1 MDVRGHQQQ
10 QLKLRSVKRWTFWSL
25 SIAII
30 SLVLLLYNNRPAKS
44 NQTWSNYK
52 PASQAQF
59 KAKPRKTA
67 CGAVGQDPPGEKAPL
82 LPVHGTHT
90 LLLSAYLEHRT
101 ENQEVRVIAVVLRS
115 EAAAYRCHLCCEG
128 HNISTSLHISEG
140 HVNIHRDHFDF
151 QYGTADIMCPV
162 PSGCKTPSDV
172 TVTSA
177 AEDPDVDPPVFLAV
191 LNQRT
196 SDSFPHSF
204 TVCIS
209 TMFDFTNVLQLVQ
222 SMEMLQ
228 LLGVS
233 RVVIYKTSCDADTQ
247 RLLDYYTDK
256 GFIEVIPWSMSKH
269 LNVSKSW
276 RPEKDPGDLH
286 YYGQIPALNDCVYRY
301 MYQSRYVAMHD
312 VDELILP
319 QSVDRWNDLMPLLE
333 QKYGADKCYMFEN
346 YIFPPTFKLPPPVS
360 ETHHY
365 LQDKENPT
373 WQGISG
379 VNILDHLY
387 HEPNTRVVRDNFKII
402 VNPRAVIETS
412 VHGLLNSYESC
423 LWVDNSLAR
432 MYHTRAP
439 MKTGLTPDELI
450 YDGRLLG
457 YSARLI
463 QAVNAVLKDS
473 GLIV

>member
-1 MDVRGHQQQ
+1 MNKPPLHSYQFKPNQIVLQHSN
-10 QLKLRSVKRWTFWSL
+10 LPIHSKLRNCPYFC
-25 SIAII
+25 
-30 SLVLLLYNNRPAKS
+30 LVIL
-44 NQTWSNYK
+44 Q
-52 PASQAQF
+52 
-59 KAKPRKTA
+59 
-67 CGAVGQDPPGEKAPL
+67 
-82 LPVHGTHT
+82 
-90 LLLSAYLEHRT
+90 
-101 ENQEVRVIAVVLRS
+101 VRVIAVVLRS

-177 AEDPDVDPPVFLAV
+177 AEGTEGFYNVTV
-191 LNQRT
+191 LNSKT
-196 SDSFPHSF
+196 L
-204 TVCIS
+204 
-209 TMFDFTNVLQLVQ
+209 VLVHITFQLVQ

-256 GFIEVIPWSMSKH
+256 GEVIPWSMSKH

-319 QSVDRWNDLMPLLE
+319 QWNDLMPLLE

-423 LWVDNSLAR
+423 VRTNKLTRLWRNNRDKMNTA
-432 MYHTRAP
+432 
-439 MKTGLTPDELI
+439 D
-450 YDGRLLG
+450 
-457 YSARLI
+457 
-463 QAVNAVLKDS
+463 
-473 GLIV
+473 

>member
-1 MDVRGHQQQ
+1 M
-10 QLKLRSVKRWTFWSL
+10 
-25 SIAII
+25 
-30 SLVLLLYNNRPAKS
+30 
-44 NQTWSNYK
+44 
-52 PASQAQF
+52 
-59 KAKPRKTA
+59 
-67 CGAVGQDPPGEKAPL
+67 PL
-82 LPVHGTHT
+82 LPVHGTRT

-101 ENQEVRVIAVVLRS
+101 ENQEVRVIAVALRS

-128 HNISTSLHISEG
+128 DDISTPLHISEG

-177 AEDPDVDPPVFLAV
+177 AEDPDVGPPVFLAV

-196 SDSFPHSF
+196 SDSFPHNF

-256 GFIEVIPWSMSKH
+256 GFTEVIPWSMSDY
-269 LNVSKSW
+269 LNVSRGW

-286 YYGQIPALNDCVYRY
+286 YHGQLPALNDCVYRY
-301 MYQSRYVAMHD
+301 MYQSRYVALHD

-333 QKYGADKCYMFEN
+333 QKNGAEKCYKFEN
-346 YIFPPTFKLPPPVS
+346 FKFPHTFKLRPPVS
-360 ETHHY
+360 ETHH

-373 WQGISG
+373 WKGISG

-387 HEPNTRVVRDNFKII
+387 HEPPDKSTHTNFKII
-402 VNPRAVIETS
+402 VNPRIVFETT
-412 VHGLLNSYESC
+412 VHGLLNPRASC
-423 LWVDNSLAR
+423 VWVDNSLAR

-439 MKTGLTPDELI
+439 SHKGLTPDELI

-457 YSARLI
+457 YSDRLI
-463 QAVNAVLKDS
+463 QAVNTVLKDA
-473 GLIV
+473 GLIQKDTHTHPEL

>member
-1 MDVRGHQQQ
+1 
-10 QLKLRSVKRWTFWSL
+10 
-25 SIAII
+25 
-30 SLVLLLYNNRPAKS
+30 
-44 NQTWSNYK
+44 
-52 PASQAQF
+52 
-59 KAKPRKTA
+59 
-67 CGAVGQDPPGEKAPL
+67 
-82 LPVHGTHT
+82 
-90 LLLSAYLEHRT
+90 
-101 ENQEVRVIAVVLRS
+101 
-115 EAAAYRCHLCCEG
+115 HLCCEG

-140 HVNIHRDHFDF
+140 HVNIHKDYFGF

-162 PSGCKTPSDV
+162 PSGCKTPSHV
-172 TVTSA
+172 SVTSA
-177 AEDPDVDPPVFLAV
+177 AEGVHITF
-191 LNQRT
+191 
-196 SDSFPHSF
+196 
-204 TVCIS
+204 
-209 TMFDFTNVLQLVQ
+209 QLVQ

-256 GFIEVIPWSMSKH
+256 GFIEVIPWSMSDH

-276 RPEKDPGDLH
+276 RPEKAPGDLH

-301 MYQSRYVAMHD
+301 MYQSRYVALHD

-333 QKYGADKCYMFEN
+333 QKNGADKCYMFEN

-365 LQDKENPT
+365 LQDKEKPT

-402 VNPRAVIETS
+402 VSPRAVIETS
-412 VHGLLNSYESC
+412 VHGLLSSYASYT
-423 LWVDNSLAR
+423 
-432 MYHTRAP
+432 M
-439 MKTGLTPDELI
+439 
-450 YDGRLLG
+450 
-457 YSARLI
+457 
-463 QAVNAVLKDS
+463 VLYQKMAS
-473 GLIV
+473 NIKGPIA